1 MILFLDFDGVLH
13 PIANIG
19 RDKFM
24 HVPRLESVLRD
35 FPDVQVVISSMWRS
49 DGIDACRSHFSD
61 DIAKRIIGGTP
72 WTDTLAYAPDSE
84 FILGVVRHTEIMM
97 WIEQNAY
104 IGPWVALDDSW
115 REFPDP
121 CHQLIKCRPE
131 IGFGGIAEL
140 QLRDYLTYYLQEHAP
155 DL

>member
-13 PIANIG
+13 PAPTTG
-19 RDKFM
+19 GDQFV

-35 FPDVQVVISSMWRS
+35 FPDVQIVISSMWRS
-49 DGIDACRSHFSD
+49 DGIDACRSHFSE

-84 FILGVVRHTEIMM
+84 FILGVVRHTEIQM

-121 CHQLIKCRPE
+121 C
-131 IGFGGIAEL
+131 AEL
-140 QLRDYLTYYLQEHAP
+140 VRCEVEVGLNERVANELREYLYMYSVL
-155 DL
+155 